1 MIVGSPGSGKTIL
14 ALQFLRAGA
23 VNGERS
29 IYVTFDER
37 PEQVKENVSA
47 FNWDLDRLEGEGK
60 IMFVD
65 ATPFRRVKT
74 ASTTEHEGRTNLLSQ
89 DVMPEITLR
98 ALVETV
104 RRLAEEEDVTR
115 LVVDPITSLSVRY
128 QSPIKRRRAML
139 MLFDALSST
148 GATCLVTSELRTSM
162 LTRKFQLE
170 EYLVAGRRAHAN
182 GDSRGQC
189 CQSGPSGEDE
199 RNRARHAAAS
209 IHDWSERD
217 RSLRERQSI
226 QVMDRRQLDSTA
238 RACRLTMSPMMGDVT
253 SHARN
258 P

>member
-1 MIVGSPGSGKTIL
+1 MERVSSGVKGLDEILEGGFPRARTILIVGSPGSGKTIL

-23 VNGERS
+23 LKGERS

-37 PEQVKENVSA
+37 PEQVKENMSA
-47 FNWDLDRLEGEGK
+47 FSWELDRLEGEGK

-65 ATPFRRVKT
+65 ATPFRRMKA
-74 ASTTEHEGRTNLLSQ
+74 ASTSEHEGRVGIIAQ
-89 DVMPEITLR
+89 DVLPEITLR

-148 GATCLVTSELRTSM
+148 GATCIVTSELRTSM

-170 EYLVAGRRAHAN
+170 EYLSQGVVLMRTGIHEGNVVRAVQVEKMRGIAHDTQLRPYTIGQN
-182 GDSRGQC
+182 GIEVFAKDK
-189 CQSGPSGEDE
+189 
-199 RNRARHAAAS
+199 
-209 IHDWSERD
+209 
-217 RSLRERQSI
+217 
-226 QVMDRRQLDSTA
+226 VFK
-238 RACRLTMSPMMGDVT
+238 
-253 SHARN
+253 
-258 P
+258 

>member
-1 MIVGSPGSGKTIL
+1 MERVSSGVKGLDEILEGGFPKARTILIVGSPGSGKTIL
-14 ALQFLRAGA
+14 AIQYLRAGA
-23 VNGERS
+23 LKGERS

-37 PEQVKENVSA
+37 PEQVKENMSA
-47 FNWDLDRLEGEGK
+47 FSWDLDRLEGEGK

-65 ATPFRRVKT
+65 ATPFRRMKV
-74 ASTTEHEGRTNLLSQ
+74 ASSEHEGRPSILTQ
-89 DVMPEITLR
+89 DALPEITLR

-170 EYLVAGRRAHAN
+170 EYLSQGVVLMRTGIHEGNVVRAVQVEKMRGIAHDTQLRPYTISQN
-182 GDSRGQC
+182 GIEVFAKDK
-189 CQSGPSGEDE
+189 
-199 RNRARHAAAS
+199 
-209 IHDWSERD
+209 
-217 RSLRERQSI
+217 
-226 QVMDRRQLDSTA
+226 VFK
-238 RACRLTMSPMMGDVT
+238 
-253 SHARN
+253 
-258 P
+258 

>member
-1 MIVGSPGSGKTIL
+1 MIMERVSSGVKGLDEILGGGFPKSRTILIVGSPGSGKTIL

-37 PEQVKENVSA
+37 PEQVKENMSA

-74 ASTTEHEGRTNLLSQ
+74 ASTTEHEGRTNLFSQ
-89 DVMPEITLR
+89 DAMPEITLR

-170 EYLVAGRRAHAN
+170 EYLSQGVVLMRTGIHEGNVVRAVQVEKMRGIAHDTQLRPYTIGQN
-182 GDSRGQC
+182 GIEVFAKDK
-189 CQSGPSGEDE
+189 
-199 RNRARHAAAS
+199 
-209 IHDWSERD
+209 
-217 RSLRERQSI
+217 
-226 QVMDRRQLDSTA
+226 VFK
-238 RACRLTMSPMMGDVT
+238 
-253 SHARN
+253 
-258 P
+258 

>member
-1 MIVGSPGSGKTIL
+1 MERVSSGVKGLDDILEGGFPKARTILIVGSPGSGKTIL

-23 VNGERS
+23 LKGERS

-37 PEQVKENVSA
+37 PEQVKENMAA
-47 FNWDLDRLEGEGK
+47 FSWDLDRLEGEGK

-65 ATPFRRVKT
+65 ATPFRRVKA
-74 ASTTEHEGRTNLLSQ
+74 ASGEHEGRLGILVQ
-89 DVMPEITLR
+89 DALPEITLR

-170 EYLVAGRRAHAN
+170 EYLSQGVVLMRTGIHEGNVVRAVQVEKMRGIAHDTQLRPYTISQN
-182 GDSRGQC
+182 GIEVFAKDK
-189 CQSGPSGEDE
+189 
-199 RNRARHAAAS
+199 
-209 IHDWSERD
+209 
-217 RSLRERQSI
+217 
-226 QVMDRRQLDSTA
+226 VFK
-238 RACRLTMSPMMGDVT
+238 
-253 SHARN
+253 
-258 P
+258 